1 MLIQLSSLRNNHLEA
16 LPKNISRL
24 SKKRWRSLSAG
35 IIKEV
40 FIFIFI
46 PKIVGQHGGG
56 KKEEW
61 EMVSVWISWI

>member
-1 MLIQLSSLRNNHLEA
+1 MA
-16 LPKNISRL
+16 KF
-24 SKKRWRSLSAG
+24 KRAG

-40 FIFIFI
+40 FIFYFLFFFI

-61 EMVSVWISWI
+61 EMVSVCGFHGFKQNLP

>member
-1 MLIQLSSLRNNHLEA
+1 MA
-16 LPKNISRL
+16 KF
-24 SKKRWRSLSAG
+24 KRAR

-46 PKIVGQHGGG
+46 PKIVGQYGGG

-61 EMVSVWISWI
+61 EMVSVWISRI

>member
-1 MLIQLSSLRNNHLEA
+1 MA
-16 LPKNISRL
+16 KF
-24 SKKRWRSLSAG
+24 KRAG

-40 FIFIFI
+40 FIFFI

-61 EMVSVWISWI
+61 EMVSVCGFHGFKQNLP